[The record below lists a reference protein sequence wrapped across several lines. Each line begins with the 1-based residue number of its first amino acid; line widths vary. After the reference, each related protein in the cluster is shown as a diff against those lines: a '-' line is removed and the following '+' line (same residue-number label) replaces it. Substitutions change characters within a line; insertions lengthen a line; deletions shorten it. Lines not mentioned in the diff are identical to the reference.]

1 MKIWFPLP
9 QFVSISSNIL
19 EDNLKQKET
28 NKKIPTKFKNPNKQ
42 PTTNKKQTQQ
52 QQQKTP

>member
-9 QFVSISSNIL
+9 QFVSISWNIL

-42 PTTNKKQTQQ
+42 QQTNKNQTQQ